1 LNQETGMATAA
12 KTVRKRAAGPAA
24 SADAPIERQ
33 VAAALAWLKRH
44 GTKARRDGMAR
55 YGIPLGNAYGVT
67 MPDIQAL
74 GKRLGKRHDL
84 ALALWDTG
92 QYEAR
97 LLCAYVD
104 EPAAV
109 TPAQM
114 DRWARDF
121 DSWALCDTICFAL
134 FDRTSHAWEK
144 VERWAGERDE
154 FVKRAAFAML
164 ASLTIHDRDADP
176 ALFLRG
182 LELVERE
189 AGDARNFVSKAINW
203 ALRSIGKKRDPKL
216 RQAAVVTATR
226 LAASSDAAPRWVGK
240 DALRDIA
247 KAAART

>member
-1 LNQETGMATAA
+1 MA
-12 KTVRKRAAGPAA
+12 AA
-24 SADAPIERQ
+24 SAKKRAPAKKSAPKSATTTPVPVEKQ
-33 VAAALAWLKRH
+33 VRDALAWLKKH
-44 GTKARRDGMAR
+44 GTQARRDGMAR

-67 MPDIQAL
+67 MPDIQKL
-74 GKRLGKRHDL
+74 GKQFGKDHAL

-104 EPAAV
+104 DPAAV

-121 DSWALCDTICFAL
+121 DSWALCDTLCFAL
-134 FDRTSHAWEK
+134 FDRTPHAWKK
-144 VERWAGERDE
+144 VEQWAGKRDE

-203 ALRSIGKKRDPKL
+203 ALRSIGKKRNPALK
-216 RQAAVVTATR
+216 RAAVDTAKR
-226 LAASSDAAPRWVGK
+226 LAASTETAPRWVGK

-247 KAAART
+247 KAAARVG

>member
-1 LNQETGMATAA
+1 MAPAA
-12 KTVRKRAAGPAA
+12 KSAKKPAA
-24 SADAPIERQ
+24 AKKPATTATVPVEKQ
-33 VAAALAWLKRH
+33 VQEALAWLKRH

-67 MPDIQAL
+67 MPDIQKL
-74 GKRLGKRHDL
+74 GKQLGKRHEL

-104 EPAAV
+104 VPGAV

-121 DSWALCDTICFAL
+121 DSWAVCDTLCFAL
-134 FDRTSHAWEK
+134 FDRTPHAWKK
-144 VERWAGERDE
+144 VEQWSGKRDE

-164 ASLTIHDRDADP
+164 ASLTIHDRNADR

-182 LELVERE
+182 LELIERE
-189 AGDARNFVSKAINW
+189 AGDARNFVSKAVNW
-203 ALRSIGKKRDPKL
+203 ALRSIGKKRDPELKK
-216 RQAAVVTATR
+216 AAVAVATR
-226 LAASSDAAPRWVGK
+226 LSASAEAAPRWVGK

-247 KAAART
+247 KAAARA

>member
-1 LNQETGMATAA
+1 MAAVAKSAKKRPAAAGKPAAA
-12 KTVRKRAAGPAA
+12 KDVPT
-24 SADAPIERQ
+24 DRQ
-33 VAAALAWLKRH
+33 VLDALAWLKRH

-55 YGIPLGNAYGVT
+55 YGIPLGNAFGVT
-67 MPDIQAL
+67 MPDIQKL
-74 GKRLGKRHDL
+74 GKQLGKRHDL

-104 EPAAV
+104 DPAAV

-121 DSWALCDTICFAL
+121 DSWAVCDTLCFAL
-134 FDRTSHAWEK
+134 FDRTPHAWKK
-144 VERWAGERDE
+144 VEQWAGKRDE

-203 ALRSIGKKRDPKL
+203 ALRSIGKKRNPALKK
-216 RQAAVVTATR
+216 AAIATATR
-226 LAASSDAAPRWVGK
+226 LAASPEAAPRWVGK

-247 KAAART
+247 KAAARA

>member
-1 LNQETGMATAA
+1 MAVAA
-12 KTVRKRAAGPAA
+12 KSAKKHAAPAEKPIA
-24 SADAPIERQ
+24 SAAVPVARQ
-33 VAAALAWLKRH
+33 AEDALAWLKRH

-67 MPDIQAL
+67 MPEIQTL
-74 GKRLGKRHDL
+74 GKRLGRNHEL

-104 EPAAV
+104 DPAAV

-114 DRWARDF
+114 DRWTRDF
-121 DSWALCDTICFAL
+121 DSWAVCDTLCFAL
-134 FDRTSHAWEK
+134 FDRTPHAWKK
-144 VERWAGERDE
+144 VEQWSGKRDE

-164 ASLTIHDRDADP
+164 ASLTIHDRNADR

-182 LELVERE
+182 LELIERE
-189 AGDARNFVSKAINW
+189 AGDARNFVSKAVNW
-203 ALRSIGKKRDPKL
+203 ALRSIGKKRDPELKK
-216 RQAAVVTATR
+216 AAVAVATR
-226 LAASSDAAPRWVGK
+226 LAASTDAAPRWVGK

-247 KAAART
+247 KAAKRRLG

>member
-1 LNQETGMATAA
+1 MAPAA
-12 KTVRKRAAGPAA
+12 KSAKKPAA
-24 SADAPIERQ
+24 AKKKPATTATVPVEKQ
-33 VAAALAWLKRH
+33 VQEALAWLKRH

-67 MPDIQAL
+67 MPDIQKL
-74 GKRLGKRHDL
+74 GKQLGKRHEL

-104 EPAAV
+104 VPGAV

-121 DSWALCDTICFAL
+121 DSWAVCDTLCFAL
-134 FDRTSHAWEK
+134 FDRTPHAWKK
-144 VERWAGERDE
+144 VEQWSGKRDE

-164 ASLTIHDRDADP
+164 ASLTIHDRNADR

-182 LELVERE
+182 LELIERE
-189 AGDARNFVSKAINW
+189 AGDARNFVSKAVNW
-203 ALRSIGKKRDPKL
+203 ALRSIGKKRDPELKK
-216 RQAAVVTATR
+216 AAVAVATR
-226 LAASSDAAPRWVGK
+226 LSASAEAAPRWVGK

-247 KAAART
+247 KAAARS

>member
-1 LNQETGMATAA
+1 MAAA
-12 KTVRKRAAGPAA
+12 KSAKKPAVAKKKPAA
-24 SADAPIERQ
+24 AAAVPVEKQ
-33 VAAALAWLKRH
+33 VQEALAWLKRH

-67 MPDIQAL
+67 MPDIQKL
-74 GKRLGKRHDL
+74 GKQFGKNHEL
-84 ALALWDTG
+84 ALALWETG

-104 EPAAV
+104 DPAAV
-109 TPAQM
+109 APAQM

-121 DSWALCDTICFAL
+121 DSWAVCDTICFSL
-134 FDRTSHAWEK
+134 FDRTPHAWKK
-144 VERWAGERDE
+144 VEQWAGKRDE

-203 ALRSIGKKRDPKL
+203 ALPSIGKKRDPVFKK
-216 RQAAVVTATR
+216 AAVAVAER
-226 LAASSDAAPRWVGK
+226 LAASPDAARRWVGK

-247 KAAART
+247 KAAARTQAG

>member
-1 LNQETGMATAA
+1 MAAA
-12 KTVRKRAAGPAA
+12 KSAKKPAVAKKKPAA
-24 SADAPIERQ
+24 AAAVPVEKQ
-33 VAAALAWLKRH
+33 VQEALAWLKRH

-67 MPDIQAL
+67 MPDIQKL
-74 GKRLGKRHDL
+74 GKQFGKNHEL
-84 ALALWDTG
+84 ALALWETG

-104 EPAAV
+104 DPAAV
-109 TPAQM
+109 APTQM

-121 DSWALCDTICFAL
+121 DSWAVCDTICFSL
-134 FDRTSHAWEK
+134 FDRTPHAWKK
-144 VERWAGERDE
+144 VEQWAGKRDE

-203 ALRSIGKKRDPKL
+203 ALRSIGKKRDPVFKK
-216 RQAAVVTATR
+216 AAVAVAER
-226 LAASSDAAPRWVGK
+226 LAASPDAARRWVGK

-247 KAAART
+247 KAAARTKAG

>member
-1 LNQETGMATAA
+1 MAPAA
-12 KTVRKRAAGPAA
+12 KSAKKPAA
-24 SADAPIERQ
+24 AKKKSATNAIIPVDKQ
-33 VAAALAWLKRH
+33 VQEALAWLKRH

-67 MPDIQAL
+67 MPDIQKL
-74 GKRLGKRHDL
+74 GKQLGKNHAL
-84 ALALWDTG
+84 ALALWETG

-104 EPAAV
+104 VPAAV

-121 DSWALCDTICFAL
+121 DSWAVCDTLCFSL
-134 FDRTSHAWEK
+134 FDRTPHAWKK
-144 VERWAGERDE
+144 VEQWSGKRDE

-164 ASLTIHDRDADP
+164 ASLTIHDRNADR

-182 LELVERE
+182 LELIERE
-189 AGDARNFVSKAINW
+189 AGDARNFVSKAVNW
-203 ALRSIGKKRDPKL
+203 ALRSIGKKRDPELKK
-216 RQAAVVTATR
+216 AAVAVATR
-226 LAASSDAAPRWVGK
+226 LAASADTAPRWVGK

-247 KAAART
+247 KAAARS

>member
-1 LNQETGMATAA
+1 MAAAKSTKKPAAAKKKPATAA
-12 KTVRKRAAGPAA
+12 AVPVEK
-24 SADAPIERQ
+24 Q
-33 VAAALAWLKRH
+33 VQEALAWLKRH

-67 MPDIQAL
+67 MPDIQKL
-74 GKRLGKRHDL
+74 GKRYGKNHEL

-104 EPAAV
+104 DPAAV

-114 DRWARDF
+114 DRWARGF
-121 DSWALCDTICFAL
+121 DSWAVCDTICFSL
-134 FDRTSHAWEK
+134 FDRTPHAWKK
-144 VERWAGERDE
+144 VEQWAGKRDE

-164 ASLTIHDRDADP
+164 ASLTIHDRDAEP

-182 LELVERE
+182 LELIERE

-203 ALRSIGKKRDPKL
+203 ALRSIGKKRNPVFKK
-216 RQAAVVTATR
+216 AAVVVAER
-226 LAASSDAAPRWVGK
+226 LAASPEAAPRWVGK

-247 KAAART
+247 KAAARTKAG

>member
-1 LNQETGMATAA
+1 MAPAA
-12 KTVRKRAAGPAA
+12 KSAKKPAA
-24 SADAPIERQ
+24 AKKPATTATVPVEKQ
-33 VAAALAWLKRH
+33 VQEALAWLKRH
-44 GTKARRDGMAR
+44 STKARRDGMAR

-67 MPDIQAL
+67 MPDIQKL
-74 GKRLGKRHDL
+74 GKQLGKRHEL

-104 EPAAV
+104 VPGAV

-121 DSWALCDTICFAL
+121 DSWAVCDTLCFAL
-134 FDRTSHAWEK
+134 FDRTPHAWKK
-144 VERWAGERDE
+144 VEQWSGKRDE

-164 ASLTIHDRDADP
+164 ASLTIHDRNADR

-182 LELVERE
+182 LELIERE
-189 AGDARNFVSKAINW
+189 AGDARNFVSKAVNW
-203 ALRSIGKKRDPKL
+203 ALRSIGKKRDPELKK
-216 RQAAVVTATR
+216 AAVAVATR
-226 LAASSDAAPRWVGK
+226 LSASAEAAPRWVGK

-247 KAAART
+247 KAAARA